1 MNQRLD
7 DIIARIA
14 DLENRHRAAED
25 RNAALE
31 HVVLALREHHDAHRS
46 GSGAAGPDP
55 VVDSVSRRNVLRRG
69 TAVAA
74 GAAAGLVALRPQPAA
89 ATTGSMLYGTSHD
102 AGTDSTSLTSSST
115 GGTLQLHH
123 TGSNS
128 GPALSVE
135 RTSASAGRAA
145 HVRLTNAAST
155 ADGLYVENDGVG
167 TAINAVNTNTLDSDP
182 VVLATHNGDGIVF
195 EGHSSNVDATAS
207 LASLTHHGKGRAIS
221 AAISN
226 NTNAASVVFASTN
239 GTGNVVEARTSGMGR
254 AGVFQGGVA
263 QIRLVPSTLGPTH
276 PTTGSRGDLFC
287 DKYGRLWFC
296 KGGTTWT
303 QLA

>member
-7 DIIARIA
+7 DLIARIA
-14 DLENRHRAAED
+14 DLETRHRAAED

-31 HVVLALREHHDAHRS
+31 HEVLALRERHDAHRF
-46 GSGAAGPDP
+46 GSAATVPDAAAP
-55 VVDSVSRRNVLRRG
+55 SVSRRNLLRRG

-74 GAAAGLVALRPQPAA
+74 GAAAGLVALRAEPAN
-89 ATTGSMLYGTSHD
+89 ATTGAMVFGTSHD
-102 AGTDSTSLTSSST
+102 AGTDYTSLTSSST

-135 RTSASAGRAA
+135 RTSANAGRAA

-155 ADGLYVENDGVG
+155 ADGMYVENDGVG
-167 TAINAVNTNTLDSDP
+167 TAINAVNTNSLGTDP
-182 VVLATHNGDGIVF
+182 VVLATHNGNGIVF
-195 EGHSSNVDATAS
+195 EGHSSNVDARAS
-207 LASLTHHGKGRAIS
+207 LASLTHHGKGRVVS
-221 AAISN
+221 AVVSN
-226 NTNAASVVFASTN
+226 PANTASVVFASTN

-263 QIRLVPSTLGPTH
+263 QVRLVPSTLGPTH
-276 PTTGSRGDLFC
+276 PTTGARGDLFC